1 MISGWYLRDSP
12 PAATNKNPFEPR
24 SALRV
29 GTVRL
34 RMEGGFKAL
43 LQRLEAQSWLRE
55 NVAPGQWTVGG
66 EGWCGWRD
74 EEMQKKKHE
83 NSPSIY
89 LVLHILMCRG
99 I

>member
-12 PAATNKNPFEPR
+12 PAATNKNPFEPP
-24 SALRV
+24 LRV

-55 NVAPGQWTVGG
+55 NVAPGHWTVG
-66 EGWCGWRD
+66 EGRCGCPEWR
-74 EEMQKKKHE
+74 EEISQA
-83 NSPSIY
+83 Y
-89 LVLHILMCRG
+89 LVLHI
-99 I
+99 